1 MRTRV
6 LSAAERPAAKQVWMM
21 LQQEIHAPGIVC
33 SWEWTGTWL
42 EHYADA
48 VAHRFVIGE
57 DERGVRGIALIVD
70 HRARAMRPPTIAL
83 GTAGEPAGSSV
94 YVERNQLLV
103 RPDDRAAFAGAL
115 LAELERDRRWQRL
128 CLDGMVPDVAEPIVA
143 GRRGVRRRFEE
154 SPVANL
160 ASAETDE
167 PLGFL
172 PSATRRRVR
181 QALKRLG
188 PLETEWAETEPAARA
203 ILEQLAELHQAHWNA
218 QGAPGAFASSRFSDF
233 HFDLVSQL
241 VPMRRAALFR
251 VRSQGTTIACL
262 YGLIEGTRILF
273 YQSGLLRHEDNR
285 IRVGL
290 AAHAL
295 FMQACREHGLTTYE
309 FLPPPARYKRELARE
324 SEQLVWVELDRP
336 GFRLYFEKLA
346 RSVKRRIRSARGLE
360 HDTGAGA

>member
-1 MRTRV
+1 M
-6 LSAAERPAAKQVWMM
+6 
-21 LQQEIHAPGIVC
+21 HAPGVMC

-57 DERGVRGIALIVD
+57 DERGVRGIALIVE
-70 HRARAMRPPTIAL
+70 HPARAMRPPTIAL
-83 GTAGEPAGSSV
+83 GTAAEPPGSSV

-103 RPDDRAAFAGAL
+103 RPEDRAAFATAL
-115 LAELERDRRWQRL
+115 LAELERDRHWQRL
-128 CLDGMVPDVAEPIVA
+128 CLDGMVPDDADAIVER
-143 GRRGVRRRFEE
+143 RRGVRRRFEE

-160 ASAETDE
+160 VGAEAEE
-167 PLGFL
+167 PFGFL

-188 PLETEWAETEPAARA
+188 PLETEWAETESAARE
-203 ILEQLAELHQAHWNA
+203 ILEQLAELHQAHWRA
-218 QGAPGAFASSRFSDF
+218 RGEPGAFSSSRFSEF
-233 HFDLVSQL
+233 HLDLVSQL
-241 VPMRRAALFR
+241 VPIRRAALFR
-251 VRSQGTTIACL
+251 VRSQGRTIACL

-295 FMQACREHGLTTYE
+295 FMQACREHGLSIYE
-309 FLPPPARYKRELARE
+309 CLPPPARYKHELAPE

-336 GFRLYFEKLA
+336 GFRLYFEKAA
-346 RSVKRRIRSARGLE
+346 RGVKRRVRSMRARE
-360 HDTGAGA
+360 RDTEAGS